1 MCYLIPFFACND
13 LDLWE
18 HAIAMPKKIIWS
30 PNKVWRILIILRSIR
45 NVTHGTVAGSGLP
58 IPRYGCHNSHGT
70 WPHQES
76 KENTIKFNLWNRGIQ
91 ELPKRVVGLVHE
103 HGNGMIKKGRLCASL
118 YP

>member
-1 MCYLIPFFACND
+1 MSKQKFWPT
-13 LDLWE
+13 
-18 HAIAMPKKIIWS
+18 K
-30 PNKVWRILIILRSIR
+30 KVWRILRILPSIR
-45 NVTHGTVAGSGLP
+45 DQTHGTEAGSALP
-58 IPRYGCHNSHGT
+58 TPGHGCHNSHRT
-70 WPHQES
+70 YPHQES